1 MSIGAAFKNFSIGSK
16 SREPSRI
23 REPTSQGPVID
34 KKENKQ
40 QSIVVEQSEKERRA
54 FVPDADAAAAAA
66 ASDAE
71 AGTAQLWTGRFP
83 TRISTGHIIG
93 FRNTLAA
100 GDVIGSSS
108 PARRRIDV
116 SAGNL
121 VRLPQH
127 GDAAG
132 DEQTRFIRVISDYGR
147 QAQQVGSDDL
157 RDESVQAQEE
167 YKPRDLSPRRGLV
180 TGNWVINVV
189 AAAAAAAAAVRGETG
204 SQPGAQVKNGQ
215 LQQARTGDSDA
226 DEDGKSDVI
235 RIMFMLQGLFFK
247 SSLYTL
253 RACLDFSCLK
263 CLLGCDVGSLMVLA
277 YCEHRLTGEPVHA
290 AMFLQKDTS
299 NRSWQFGRL
308 SGLI

>member
-1 MSIGAAFKNFSIGSK
+1 MSIGAAFKNFSIG
-16 SREPSRI
+16 I
-23 REPTSQGPVID
+23 RDVLQERSHPGYS
-34 KKENKQ
+34 KQ

-235 RIMFMLQGLFFK
+235 RIMFMY